1 MVARRGSND
10 RPGHQRPHV
19 TTGQGALLADE
30 DSSAYRQWAQRRV
43 LRALVIAQIFGGAG
57 LAAGVSVGALLARD
71 LLGSTSGSG
80 LPAALFTAGSAAAAF
95 AVGRISQRHGRRRG
109 LAIGFLVG
117 AVGGAGVVLAA
128 VTENVPLLLVALVAY
143 GAGTA
148 TNLQCRYAG
157 ADLADDA
164 HRGRA
169 VSTVLVATTFGAVA
183 GPNLLR
189 VTGDLAESAGL
200 PRLSGPFVLASLA
213 YAAAG
218 LILLA
223 LLRPDPLLTARR
235 IAAMEPDEA
244 EGLGAGGAEVA
255 PPIVRDPA
263 MLEATSPDA
272 KPKRRSRP
280 LVLAASGMVTAQ
292 AVMVAIM
299 SMTPIH
305 LENHHHGLG
314 TVGLVIGLHIGAM
327 YLPSPLTG
335 RLVDRYSTTAVSVA
349 GGGVLIAAAIVAA
362 TARGAPTALAV
373 ALILLGLGWNLS
385 LVGGTAAV
393 TNLTTIGDRARS
405 QGTVDVF
412 VALAGASGGLLSGLM
427 LAATSFEALA
437 ITAAVLAA
445 LIVVSAA
452 TTRARLASAN

>member
-1 MVARRGSND
+1 MTAGQEALVAGD
-10 RPGHQRPHV
+10 G
-19 TTGQGALLADE
+19 
-30 DSSAYRQWAQRRV
+30 SSAYREWAQQRV
-43 LRALVIAQIFGGAG
+43 LRALVLAQIFGGAG

-95 AVGRISQRHGRRRG
+95 AVGRISQQHGRRLG
-109 LAIGFLVG
+109 LTIGFIVG
-117 AVGGAGVVLAA
+117 AAGGGGVVVAA
-128 VTENVPLLLVALVAY
+128 VTENVPLLLVALVVY

-200 PRLSGPFVLASLA
+200 PRLSGPFVLASAA

-218 LILLA
+218 LILLV

-235 IAAMEPDEA
+235 LAAIEPEEA
-244 EGLGAGGAEVA
+244 EGVDADEAAMA

-263 MLEATSPDA
+263 MLEATSSEA
-272 KPKRRSRP
+272 AAPKKRSRP

-305 LENHHHGLG
+305 LENHHHGLE
-314 TVGLVIGLHIGAM
+314 TVGLVIGLHIAAM

-335 RLVDRYSTTAVSVA
+335 RLVDRYSTTTVSVA
-349 GGGVLIAAAIVAA
+349 GGGVLITAAVVAA
-362 TARGAPTALAV
+362 TAGGAPTPLAV

-393 TNLTTIGDRARS
+393 TNLTTIEDRARS

-412 VALAGASGGLLSGLM
+412 VALAGASGGLLSGVM

-437 ITAAVLAA
+437 ITAAALAA

-452 TTRARLASAN
+452 TTRARLASAR

>member
-1 MVARRGSND
+1 MTTIEEALIGGRD
-10 RPGHQRPHV
+10 R
-19 TTGQGALLADE
+19 
-30 DSSAYRQWAQRRV
+30 SAYREWAQRRV
-43 LRALVIAQIFGGAG
+43 LRALVLAQIFGGAG

-95 AVGRISQRHGRRRG
+95 AVGRISQQRGRRLG
-109 LAIGFLVG
+109 LTIGFIVG
-117 AVGGAGVVLAA
+117 SVGGAGVVVAA
-128 VTENVPLLLVALVAY
+128 VTENVPLLLAALVVY

-157 ADLADDA
+157 ADLADEA

-183 GPNLLR
+183 GPNLLQ
-189 VTGDLAESAGL
+189 VTGDLAEAAGL
-200 PRLSGPFVLASLA
+200 PRLSGPFVLASIS

-218 LILLA
+218 LVLLA

-235 IAAMEPDEA
+235 LA
-244 EGLGAGGAEVA
+244 EMDDVAGAPEFGAEIP

-263 MLEATSPDA
+263 MLETTSLEA
-272 KPKRRSRP
+272 VAPKNRRRP

-305 LENHHHGLG
+305 LENRQHGLG

-335 RLVDRYSTTAVSVA
+335 RLVDRYSTTAVSIS

-362 TARGAPTALAV
+362 TAGGAPTALAL
-373 ALILLGLGWNLS
+373 ALVLLGLGWNLS

-393 TNLTTIGDRARS
+393 TNLTTVQDRARS

-412 VALAGASGGLLSGLM
+412 VALAGAAGGLLSGMM
-427 LAATSFEALA
+427 LAATSFESLA

-452 TTRARLASAN
+452 TTRARLASAR

>member
-1 MVARRGSND
+1 MTSPDEA
-10 RPGHQRPHV
+10 PI
-19 TTGQGALLADE
+19 ADG
-30 DSSAYRQWAQRRV
+30 DTAAYRDWAQRRV
-43 LRALVIAQIFGGAG
+43 LRALVFAQVLGGAG

-95 AVGRISQRHGRRRG
+95 SVGRVSQQHGRRLG
-109 LAIGFLVG
+109 LFLGFLVG
-117 AVGGAGVVLAA
+117 SVGGAGVVVAA
-128 VTENVPLLLVALVAY
+128 VTENVPLLLVSLVAY

-164 HRGRA
+164 RRGRA
-169 VSTVLVATTFGAVA
+169 VSTVLFATTFGAVA
-183 GPNLLR
+183 GPNLLG
-189 VTGDLAESAGL
+189 VTGEFAEAAGL

-213 YAAAG
+213 YAGAG
-218 LILLA
+218 LVLLV

-235 IAAMEPDEA
+235 LAGVAHLDVANDEMIDTSP
-244 EGLGAGGAEVA
+244 

-263 MLEATSPDA
+263 MLEASSSDQRRA
-272 KPKRRSRP
+272 RRSGP

-299 SMTPIH
+299 SMTPVH

-314 TVGLVIGLHIGAM
+314 IVGLIIGLHIGAM

-335 RLVDRYSTTAVSVA
+335 RLVDRYSTSAVSVA
-349 GGGVLIAAAIVAA
+349 GGAVLIAAAIVAA
-362 TARGAPTALAV
+362 ASGGAPTPLAV
-373 ALILLGLGWNLS
+373 ALVLLGLGWNLS

-393 TNLTTIGDRARS
+393 TNLTTMEDRARS

-412 VALAGASGGLLSGLM
+412 VALAGASGGLLSGIV
-427 LAATSFEALA
+427 LAAASFEALA
-437 ITAAVLAA
+437 VAAAVLAA
-445 LIVVSAA
+445 AIVATAA
-452 TTRARLASAN
+452 TARSRTRAVA